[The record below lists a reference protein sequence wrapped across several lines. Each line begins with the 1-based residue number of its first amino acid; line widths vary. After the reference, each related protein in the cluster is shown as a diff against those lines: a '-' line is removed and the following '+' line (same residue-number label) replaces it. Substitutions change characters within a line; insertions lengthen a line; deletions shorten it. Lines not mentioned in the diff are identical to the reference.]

1 MSSSVH
7 EGNRLVL
14 QHCGQTLW
22 VEPYGPDVIRV
33 RSTPAGQM
41 PDRPFALIAAQT
53 SSAQITTHEDETILT
68 NGDVCAI
75 CDAHGNLTFLNAAGK
90 ELLSEQSWPH
100 RGTRAFRHIH
110 GEVFSAAA
118 SFKAYDGERLWGLG
132 QHRHGLLN
140 QKGCVLELVH
150 YNTHISIPFLLSSRG
165 YGVLWN
171 NPAVG
176 RVELTQTHTRW
187 VADATTHIDYLVI
200 AGKTYAD
207 ILARYADI
215 TGHAPEFPEFA
226 TGFWQSKLRYHNQQ
240 ELLQVACEYKER
252 GLPIS
257 VIVIDYFHW
266 TMMGD
271 WKFDPK
277 HWPDPAGMVRE
288 LREMGVELMVSVWP
302 TVNPDGEHYKELAEQ
317 GLLIR
322 NESGPQVQ
330 RWFVDTPHDGTVYL
344 PFYDST
350 NPQARG
356 FLWSQIREHYHS
368 LGIRLFWLD
377 CNEPEIEPIHFE
389 NLRFYAGNG
398 QQVAGLYPRE
408 HCRAI
413 YDGLKAEGETEILS
427 LARSTW
433 AGGQRYGSVIWSGDI
448 PSTFESL
455 RQQVPAGLNMA
466 MSGIPWWTTDI
477 GGFHGGDVNDP
488 AFHELLVRWFQY
500 AVFCPIFRLHGV
512 RNPATFK
519 SGGPNEVWSF
529 GDEPYKIIR
538 GLLLLRERLR
548 PYIMKQMNGAA
559 ATGLPPMRPLLVD
572 FPNDPPCMAIQDQF
586 LLGPDILACPI
597 MAAAQDK
604 RQVYLP
610 SGQRWLD
617 AWTGSRH
624 EGGQW
629 LTAAAPL
636 ERIPVF
642 LRENGDV
649 SPDVFRGPVGDAA
662 WR

>member
-68 NGDVCAI
+68 NGGVCAI

-288 LREMGVELMVSVWP
+288 LREMGIELMVSVWP
-302 TVNPDGEHYKELAEQ
+302 TVNPDSENYKAMEDR
-317 GLLIR
+317 GLLVR
-322 NESGPQVQ
+322 SENGPQVQ
-330 RWFVDTPHDGTVYL
+330 RFFVDTPHDGTVYL
-344 PFYDST
+344 PFYDAT
-350 NPQARG
+350 NPQARA
-356 FLWSQIREHYHS
+356 FLWERLKENYVKY
-368 LGIRLFWLD
+368 GIRLFWLD
-377 CNEPEIEPIHFE
+377 CNEPEIYPLHFD
-389 NLRFYAGNG
+389 NCRFAEGNG
-398 QQVAGLYPRE
+398 AQVAGLYPRE

-413 YDGLKAEGETEILS
+413 YEGLQDDGEKPVLS
-427 LARSTW
+427 LARCTW

-448 PSTFESL
+448 PSTFASL
-455 RQQVPAGLNMA
+455 AEQIRAGLNMSL
-466 MSGIPWWTTDI
+466 SGIPWWTTDI
-477 GGFHGGDVNDP
+477 GGFHGGDINCP
-488 AFHELLVRWFQY
+488 TFRELIVRWFQY
-500 AVFCPIFRLHGV
+500 GVFCPIFRLHGA
-512 RNPATFK
+512 RKGESSQPESFK
-519 SGGPNEVWSF
+519 NGGPNELWSF
-529 GDEPYKIIR
+529 GEQAYPILR
-538 GLLLLRERLR
+538 AQLLLRERLR
-548 PYIMKQMNGAA
+548 PYVSRQMQIASQ
-559 ATGLPPMRPLLVD
+559 TGLPPMRPVFVD
-572 FPNDPPCMAIQDQF
+572 FQNDPKCLDIDDQF
-586 LLGPDILACPI
+586 MLGPDLLVCPI
-597 MAAAQDK
+597 AQPGH
-604 RQVYLP
+604 RRREVYLP
-610 SGQRWLD
+610 AGTAWLD
-617 AWTGSRH
+617 FHTGERH
-624 EGGQW
+624 AGGQIFQ
-629 LTAAAPL
+629 ADAPL
-636 ERIPVF
+636 ERIPVYV
-642 LRENGDV
+642 REGA
-649 SPDVFRGPVGDAA
+649 SIESR
-662 WR
+662 